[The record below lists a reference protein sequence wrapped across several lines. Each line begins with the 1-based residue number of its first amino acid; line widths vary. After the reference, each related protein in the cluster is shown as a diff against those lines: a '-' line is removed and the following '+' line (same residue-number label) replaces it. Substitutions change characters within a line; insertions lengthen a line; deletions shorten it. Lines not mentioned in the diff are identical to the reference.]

1 MTEKLTDALPRCSLF
16 KTLCLKLSVF
26 RRKTT
31 AHGGFT
37 LVELAVVIGIVGIL
51 SAVAVP
57 AYGSYVSRA
66 RQAADRQL
74 VYEILYGLEVA
85 GMWDNG
91 SIQSAT
97 LTLATTADEI
107 SVDGDSAEALSSVLK
122 SIFGSD
128 WKKTCCLQYSRWDG
142 DVVIDISTDSS
153 GNLCYTVSPAA
164 LYDGSLGFA
173 VSSDDDSGDG
183 GSGSGDSGDSD
194 SGDGDS
200 GDSDSGDGGSGSG
213 DSGDSG
219 SGDGGSGDSGSG
231 DGGSGDG
238 GSDNDDISAALLLNA
253 SEDDGSIYCT
263 ITDGALVLTLG
274 QNSGLISVTAGE
286 VLATQKWTE
295 TSDTIPTLSG
305 YDETILTLSRTS
317 DSNAVYFTVTP
328 LAVGETTI
336 TVSSIDG
343 PIGSISVVVR

>member
-16 KTLCLKLSVF
+16 KTLCLKLSAF
-26 RRKTT
+26 RRKP
-31 AHGGFT
+31 AARGGFT

-85 GMWDNG
+85 GMWDDG

-153 GNLCYTVSPAA
+153 GNLCYT
-164 LYDGSLGFA
+164 
-173 VSSDDDSGDG
+173 
-183 GSGSGDSGDSD
+183 
-194 SGDGDS
+194 
-200 GDSDSGDGGSGSG
+200 
-213 DSGDSG
+213 
-219 SGDGGSGDSGSG
+219 
-231 DGGSGDG
+231 
-238 GSDNDDISAALLLNA
+238 
-253 SEDDGSIYCT
+253 
-263 ITDGALVLTLG
+263 
-274 QNSGLISVTAGE
+274 
-286 VLATQKWTE
+286 
-295 TSDTIPTLSG
+295 
-305 YDETILTLSRTS
+305 
-317 DSNAVYFTVTP
+317 
-328 LAVGETTI
+328 
-336 TVSSIDG
+336 
-343 PIGSISVVVR
+343 

>member
-1 MTEKLTDALPRCSLF
+1 MTEKLTDALPLCSLF
-16 KTLCLKLSVF
+16 KTLCLKLSAF
-26 RRKTT
+26 RRKPA

-85 GMWDNG
+85 GMWDDG

-142 DVVIDISTDSS
+142 DV
-153 GNLCYTVSPAA
+153 
-164 LYDGSLGFA
+164 
-173 VSSDDDSGDG
+173 
-183 GSGSGDSGDSD
+183 
-194 SGDGDS
+194 
-200 GDSDSGDGGSGSG
+200 
-213 DSGDSG
+213 
-219 SGDGGSGDSGSG
+219 
-231 DGGSGDG
+231 
-238 GSDNDDISAALLLNA
+238 
-253 SEDDGSIYCT
+253 
-263 ITDGALVLTLG
+263 
-274 QNSGLISVTAGE
+274 
-286 VLATQKWTE
+286 
-295 TSDTIPTLSG
+295 
-305 YDETILTLSRTS
+305 
-317 DSNAVYFTVTP
+317 
-328 LAVGETTI
+328 
-336 TVSSIDG
+336 
-343 PIGSISVVVR
+343 